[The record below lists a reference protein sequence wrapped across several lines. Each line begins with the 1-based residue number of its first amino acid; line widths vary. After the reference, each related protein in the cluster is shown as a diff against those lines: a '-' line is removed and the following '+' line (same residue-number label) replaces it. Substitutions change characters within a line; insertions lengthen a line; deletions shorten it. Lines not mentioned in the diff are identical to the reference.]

1 MIAVAAPKTARQPA
15 KVSLRPYTSEDFESL
30 FEIDQACYA
39 ADVAYSRAELRAYLR
54 FPNADCLM
62 AVMRVKPVG
71 FCLTAHREKRGHIIT
86 IDVLEAYRRHKIG
99 SRLLDAVE
107 SRLAESGVNEVI
119 LETATENHSAIAF
132 WEKHGYR
139 TRGIWKGYYPG
150 GRDAYAMIK
159 SIA

>member
-1 MIAVAAPKTARQPA
+1 MPAPKPARQTA
-15 KVSLRPYTSEDFESL
+15 KIALRPYSPEDFESL
-30 FEIDQACYA
+30 YEIDQACYA
-39 ADVAYSRAELRAYLR
+39 TGIAYSRPELRAYLR
-54 FPNADCLM
+54 FPNADCLI
-62 AVMRVKPVG
+62 ATIRGKPVG
-71 FCLTAHREKRGHIIT
+71 FCLTAYREARGHIIT

-99 SRLLDAVE
+99 SRLLEAVE
-107 SRLAESGVNEVI
+107 SRLAKSGVREVI

>member
-1 MIAVAAPKTARQPA
+1 M
-15 KVSLRPYTSEDFESL
+15 RPYSPEDFESL
-30 FEIDQACYA
+30 YEIDQACYA
-39 ADVAYSRAELRAYLR
+39 TGIAYSRPELRAYLR
-54 FPNADCLM
+54 FPNADCLI
-62 AVMRVKPVG
+62 ATIRGKPVG
-71 FCLTAHREKRGHIIT
+71 FCLTAYREARGHIIT

-99 SRLLDAVE
+99 SRLLEAVE
-107 SRLAESGVNEVI
+107 SRLAKSGVREVI

>member
-1 MIAVAAPKTARQPA
+1 MIAVAAPKPARLAA
-15 KVSLRPYTSEDFESL
+15 KISLRPYTPEDFETL
-30 FEIDQACYA
+30 YEIDQACYA
-39 ADVAYSRAELRAYLR
+39 PGIAYSRPELHAYLR
-54 FPNADCLM
+54 FANADCLI
-62 AVMRVKPVG
+62 ATIRSKAVG
-71 FCLTAHREKRGHIIT
+71 FCLTAYRENRGHIIT

-99 SRLLDAVE
+99 SCLLEAVE
-107 SRLAESGVNEVI
+107 SRLVESGVNEVI

>member
-1 MIAVAAPKTARQPA
+1 VIVVAAPKPARQA
-15 KVSLRPYTSEDFESL
+15 TKISLRPYTLEDFESL
-30 FEIDQACYA
+30 YEIDKACYA
-39 ADVAYSRAELRAYLR
+39 PGIAYSRQELRAYLR
-54 FPNADCLM
+54 FPNADCLI
-62 AVMRVKPVG
+62 ATIRSKPVG
-71 FCLTAHREKRGHIIT
+71 FCLTAYRETRGHIIT

-99 SRLLDAVE
+99 SRLLEAVE
-107 SRLAESGVNEVI
+107 SRLAESGVSEVI

>member
-1 MIAVAAPKTARQPA
+1 MIAVPAAKPARQA
-15 KVSLRPYTSEDFESL
+15 TRISLRPYTPEDVEAL
-30 FEIDQACYA
+30 YEIDQACYA

-62 AVMRVKPVG
+62 AVMRGKPMG
-71 FCLTAHREKRGHIIT
+71 FCLTAHRENRGHIIT

-99 SRLLDAVE
+99 SRLLEAVE
-107 SRLAESGVNEVI
+107 SHLAKSGVREVI

-150 GRDAYAMIK
+150 GCDAYAMIK